1 MPPRASWTG
10 QLKCSLVAVPV
21 RLYNA
26 VSSSHRITLN
36 QLHKKTHRRLRQ
48 QMVDPEEGA
57 TERTDIVKGYEYEKG
72 KYVIIDEADMERIK
86 LETNK
91 VIDIVQFIDA
101 DELDS
106 MYLNNPYFVAPDGP
120 VAEEA
125 FRVIREAMKA
135 TNKVGVGRVVM
146 TNREHIVT
154 LRHEGKGLML
164 TTLRYASEVRSAEP
178 YFEGIKNGD
187 IDKAQ
192 LQLAKQLID
201 SMATPFDPS
210 QFNDRYQD
218 ALMDVIKAKIDGSE
232 PVIAQEEEVGK
243 VINLMEALK
252 KSVANAPKKKPPAK
266 SIKKTAKTKT
276 KKAKRA

>member
-48 QMVDPEEGA
+48 QMMDPEEGV

-72 KYVIIDEADMERIK
+72 KYVIINDEDLDRIK

-154 LRHEGKGLML
+154 LRHEDKGLVL
-164 TTLRYASEVRSAEP
+164 TTLRYASEVRGSAP
-178 YFEGIKNGD
+178 YFEGIQNGD
-187 IDKAQ
+187 IDRAQ

-266 SIKKTAKTKT
+266 SIKKAAKAKT